1 MFGLSVEKLVLIGI
15 IAAVIVGPQRL
26 PGYAAKLA
34 GTVRAFR
41 AMLDAGKARIAED
54 SGATALR
61 EDWAALNPRQYDP
74 RRIVRDALAD
84 AGADAGADP
93 GADAGAKAEADTGAR
108 ADAGA
113 GAGADTA
120 RRIDGAA
127 AETAQSSAAV
137 PLPAAA
143 RAAPGVPGERR
154 GRYVITG
161 SSAHPRRVWV
171 PDQLDEP
178 VADAL
183 PSRHAD
189 VSVSGPSAAR
199 TPVGGDE
206 ADRQASGE
214 AAGGAEAGAE
224 RQRDPETAS
233 PVGGAAGRAA

>member
-74 RRIVRDALAD
+74 RRIVRDAL
-84 AGADAGADP
+84 
-93 GADAGAKAEADTGAR
+93 ADAGAKAEADTGAR